1 MAEQKIE
8 WPTIMVMD
16 DELAIQNLA
25 SRILTNHGFIVL
37 EPRHAVHAL
46 QLCKQ
51 HQKPI
56 HLLLTDVLM
65 PYMHGYDLATKAR
78 ALHPEM
84 RVLYMT
90 GYEETHLIERV
101 PAEEDVVVLKKPF
114 SPDELIKKVRLVLD
128 ATRWPDARSVD
139 VNIASTASLPGGL

>member
-1 MAEQKIE
+1 MAEQNPE
-8 WPTIMVMD
+8 RPTILVID
-16 DELAIQNLA
+16 DEPAIQRLA
-25 SRILTNHGFIVL
+25 CRVLTNQGYTVL

-51 HQKPI
+51 HQEPI

-65 PYMHGYDLATKAR
+65 PYMHGYDLATRAC

-101 PAEEDVVVLKKPF
+101 PIDEDVVVLRKPF
-114 SPDELIKKVRLVLD
+114 SPDELIKKVRLVLE
-128 ATRWPDARSVD
+128 ATRWPEPRSIA
-139 VNIASTASLPGGL
+139 VNTAFLAGEL

>member
-1 MAEQKIE
+1 NIGWREPSGHRDCVVTTRASRHPLDHMGGPMAEQKIE

-65 PYMHGYDLATKAR
+65 PYMH
-78 ALHPEM
+78 
-84 RVLYMT
+84 
-90 GYEETHLIERV
+90 
-101 PAEEDVVVLKKPF
+101 
-114 SPDELIKKVRLVLD
+114 
-128 ATRWPDARSVD
+128 
-139 VNIASTASLPGGL
+139 

>member
-1 MAEQKIE
+1 MAEQTPE
-8 WPTIMVMD
+8 RPTILVID
-16 DELAIQNLA
+16 DESAIQNFA
-25 SRILTNHGFIVL
+25 CRILTHHGYTVL

-51 HQKPI
+51 HQEPI

-101 PAEEDVVVLKKPF
+101 PADEDIVVLRKPF
-114 SPDELIKKVRLVLD
+114 SPDELIQKVRLVLE
-128 ATRWPDARSVD
+128 ATRWPESRSVE
-139 VNIASTASLPGGL
+139 VNTASLPGEL